1 MWLLFM
7 FELIVLLLLMHS
19 MMVGDKGCIYEL
31 CDSVAR
37 IFQY

>member
-19 MMVGDKGCIYEL
+19 MMGDKGCIYEL